1 MEPTTTLVNII
12 SGLLANRVMAW
23 FQEWTWLSD
32 EEKSKL
38 SGPLA
43 DWVSWVLAAASGYLL
58 AWLGQTAG
66 LIQAGELWPY
76 ALGAVVSSKLWFEG
90 QKAVRNLKK

>member
-1 MEPTTTLVNII
+1 MIPTTILVHAV
-12 SGLLANRVMAW
+12 SGLLGNRIMAW

-32 EEKSKL
+32 KEKSKL

-43 DWVSWVLAAASGYLL
+43 DWVSWVLAAGSGYLSG
-58 AWLGQTAG
+58 WLGMANG
-66 LIQAGELWPY
+66 LLESGDLWPY

-90 QKAVRNLKK
+90 QKAIRNFKK